1 MTDAMPNAMTPIPWS
16 SALRMLAARFG
27 DYPAISGGAQ
37 PLSYREL
44 CARAHCLAARLQQDG
59 VAAGM
64 PVATLLPNGT
74 AAVWAA
80 YGIRLIGAA
89 ETPMSYG
96 HTAEEIAWV
105 ARITGATRVV
115 TRRERAD
122 EVRGLG
128 LVPLLV
134 EDVPSDDPQQTCD
147 AAPAQARGRIL
158 FTSGTT
164 GKPKGVVYSH
174 ARRWAGEQLLKAALP
189 FTPAPGSRI
198 LLMTPFSHGAS
209 LLTFAWCDYGGEVV
223 LLDGVDTA
231 RVQGLLRGGDID
243 ALFAPPTVLAKLAA
257 AFGEE
262 RFAGVRCVFTG
273 TQPLTPALYRKTRA
287 MFGPVVRI
295 TFGKT
300 ECVNPITVLEAADCE
315 ALFSAEDAGTGTC
328 VGWPAAGVELRIDDE
343 KPQDA
348 ESAEDEVPQGEVWL
362 RASHMSDGLIDADGF
377 KPHEP
382 DGWHRTGDQG
392 YIDGRGRL
400 WLTGRVADV
409 IKTGGYRVN
418 PDEIES
424 LLTGLEGCG
433 PVCVTSVPSEYWG
446 EVIIAVAERSADG
459 WAEEAARRVQPL
471 SRHKRPRAYV
481 AVEALPRN
489 AQGKISRRKVR
500 DLVLAE
506 YDFEDGPYPSLARKG
521 AG

>member
-1 MTDAMPNAMTPIPWS
+1 MTSAAPPVPWS
-16 SALRMLAARFG
+16 AGLRTLAARFG
-27 DYPAISGGAQ
+27 DRPAISGGPQ
-37 PLSYREL
+37 PLSYRVL
-44 CARAHCLAARLQQDG
+44 CARAHSFAARLRQDG
-59 VAAGM
+59 VAADM
-64 PVATLLPNGT
+64 PVAALLPNGT

-80 YGIRLIGAA
+80 YGIRLSGAA

-115 TRRERAD
+115 TRQERAD

-134 EDVPSDDPQQTCD
+134 EDVPPDDPQQTCD

-189 FTPAPGSRI
+189 FKPAPGSRI

-209 LLTFAWCDYGGEVV
+209 LLTFAWCDYGGEVI
-223 LLDGVDTA
+223 LLDGVDTG
-231 RVQGLLRGGDID
+231 RVHGLLRGGDID
-243 ALFAPPTVLAKLAA
+243 AVFAPPTALAKLAA

-262 RFAGVRCVFTG
+262 RFSGVRCVFTG

-300 ECVNPITVLEAADCE
+300 ECVNPITVLEAVDCE
-315 ALFSAEDAGTGTC
+315 ALFSVEDAVTGTC

-343 KPQDA
+343 KPQ
-348 ESAEDEVPQGEVWL
+348 EAEDEEDGEGDEDQVPQGEVWL

-392 YIDGRGRL
+392 YIDPRGRL

-409 IKTGGYRVN
+409 ISRPAAIASTRTRSNPSSPGWKAVVRCASPRCPRSTG
-418 PDEIES
+418 
-424 LLTGLEGCG
+424 
-433 PVCVTSVPSEYWG
+433 
-446 EVIIAVAERSADG
+446 
-459 WAEEAARRVQPL
+459 AR
-471 SRHKRPRAYV
+471 
-481 AVEALPRN
+481 
-489 AQGKISRRKVR
+489 
-500 DLVLAE
+500 
-506 YDFEDGPYPSLARKG
+506 
-521 AG
+521 